1 MSSSH
6 GPSKIRTHLQHM
18 PTYLRQKACNVSPFG
33 VNHVSGFMEDAVSVN
48 DIMRY
53 STKNSQG
60 NYMPPDFV
68 SSSVNQAPRVK
79 AAFIVLVRNN
89 ELDGMI
95 QSMEDCMYDIL

>member
-1 MSSSH
+1 
-6 GPSKIRTHLQHM
+6 
-18 PTYLRQKACNVSPFG
+18 
-33 VNHVSGFMEDAVSVN
+33 
-48 DIMRY
+48 
-53 STKNSQG
+53 
-60 NYMPPDFV
+60 MPPDFV